1 MSVVIHMR
9 YGVSTSFF
17 TKALVNIFTD
27 ELVFCLNMTSKTFFY
42 LILKES
48 SNVELF
54 LLCQVTG
61 PSPTDPNV
69 IMDDLLTPCS
79 PGMR

>member
-1 MSVVIHMR
+1 MSVAICMR
-9 YGVSTSFF
+9 YGVSYSFF
-17 TKALVNIFTD
+17 SKASVDIFTD
-27 ELVFCLNMTSKTFFY
+27 ELVFSLNITSKTI
-42 LILKES
+42 ILKEC

-79 PGMR
+79 PGM

>member
-1 MSVVIHMR
+1 MSVVIRMR

-17 TKALVNIFTD
+17 IKALVNIFTD
-27 ELVFCLNMTSKTFFY
+27 ELVFCLKMTSKTIF
-42 LILKES
+42 ILSERNLLMLS
-48 SNVELF
+48 WF
-54 LLCQVTG
+54 LLCQVRG